1 MEEPDVGEPPT
12 VDPVATA
19 SVNDVVKY
27 LKNVSICTFEEDIPC
42 SAIDKV
48 YLLDLAFMH
57 HIIISNCKVDRHFY

>member
-19 SVNDVVKY
+19 SIDNVEKY
-27 LKNVSICTFEEDIPC
+27 LKNVSICTFEENNPC

-48 YLLDLAFMH
+48 RNSMTKLGTYDESLF
-57 HIIISNCKVDRHFY
+57 IIFRG